1 MKRIIN
7 KINYFLV
14 ILLIIFS
21 IIILLL
27 CLFGFDSIIKTIKG
41 FNYSFITSIVS
52 ILALIITII
61 NNRKYQ
67 NQNIEAIIRSN
78 NQIEFE
84 KELYNILNI
93 YNQLAVDMSLLKVDT
108 EISPNNTIIMKEC
121 ISSWNDCTIKYQYL
135 LDDIE
140 HKIFYFYK
148 YYNDFEHTELDK
160 LIKDIQGLN
169 QSLKLKLAEY
179 SKLSVKAYEINGKFS
194 KANCLADY
202 DKKME
207 SLDNVFDD
215 IKVIIHDSADII
227 MCISNL
233 IMNKKNV
240 IYTEALNCIKERE
253 RLIKIHNL
261 K

>member
-1 MKRIIN
+1 MKKITN
-7 KINYFLV
+7 KINYLLV
-14 ILLIIFS
+14 ILLIIFLI
-21 IIILLL
+21 IIILL
-27 CLFGFDSIIKTIKG
+27 CSFGFDAIVKTIKG
-41 FNYSFITSIVS
+41 FDYSFVTSLVS
-52 ILALIITII
+52 ILALIFAII
-61 NNRKYQ
+61 NNYKNQ
-67 NQNIEAIIRSN
+67 NQNIVAAIRSN

-93 YNQLAVDMSLLKVDT
+93 YNQLAVDMSLLKVDI
-108 EISPNNTIIMKEC
+108 EGSSNNIIIMREC
-121 ISSWNDCTIKYQYL
+121 ISSWNDCTTRYHYL

-169 QSLKLKLAEY
+169 QSLKLKLSDY
-179 SKLSVKAYEINGKFS
+179 SKLSVKAYEINGKFA

-207 SLDNVFDD
+207 SIDDVFDD
-215 IKVIIHDSADII
+215 VKVIIRDSTDII
-227 MCISNL
+227 VCISNL
-233 IMNKKNV
+233 IMNKKEV
-240 IYTEALNCIKERE
+240 IYNGALNCIKERE